1 MSWHIYIQY
10 DEDSL
15 TMHSNAG
22 LLRRA
27 RKALDAVELLQQE
40 HDQLVFKVEECE
52 VKLPLEGITKAL
64 CNCSAQGCCKHILS
78 SILWVQEHE
87 TLLATANSPSEN
99 SPNNN
104 REDTVLLAQQEVSQ
118 HTEASEQAT
127 TSALETV
134 LEFDPSK
141 IQKQAGKA
149 NIRLAY
155 EFDKIGCFNL
165 NPVKLIF
172 KNIKSL
178 FKPI

>member
-1 MSWHIYIQY
+1 MSWHIYTQY

-52 VKLPLEGITKAL
+52 VKLPFEGITKAL

-87 TLLATANSPSEN
+87 TLLIIANSPSEN

-104 REDTVLLAQQEVSQ
+104 REDSVLLAQQEPSQ
-118 HTEASEQAT
+118 HTETSEQAT
-127 TSALETV
+127 TSAL
-134 LEFDPSK
+134 
-141 IQKQAGKA
+141 
-149 NIRLAY
+149 
-155 EFDKIGCFNL
+155 
-165 NPVKLIF
+165 
-172 KNIKSL
+172 
-178 FKPI
+178 